1 MNLNNNSYSNEQ
13 SDLTSQQE
21 NKSAKTYLDKDCEM
35 NVIDENNTQQSILS
49 EVKTITLLEE
59 QLQVNRSKQKVGEV
73 IIHKLVE
80 THMVQVPI
88 RQEKLIIE
96 RIGKNPEKLAE
107 VVVNEEKVNGFTHK
121 ELENTASIHITK
133 SSYLKPQTAQELL
146 ESIAHLTSSADRTK
160 IRLEIVATCSEHQLE
175 HQNICDRYQ

>member
-1 MNLNNNSYSNEQ
+1 MNLNKDSYSNEQ
-13 SDLTSQQE
+13 SDLTLEQ
-21 NKSAKTYLDKDCEM
+21 NKSVKNYLDKDYEI
-35 NVIDENNTQQSILS
+35 NIIDEHNTQQSTLS

-73 IIHKLVE
+73 IIRKRVE

-107 VVVNEEKVNGFTHK
+107 VVIEEEKVNGFTYK
-121 ELENTASIHITK
+121 ELESTESIHITK
-133 SSYLKPQTAQELL
+133 SSYLQPQTAQELL
-146 ESIAHLTSSADRTK
+146 ESIAHLTSSAERTK